1 MYKKGDKFVV
11 EIDKVVVDE
20 EEDVI
25 LYAIKGFNAL
35 VFDQYGLDKL
45 SQMVNGVDTYSKNT
59 GYAEGYAE
67 GLIDGKKIGRERAIK
82 RIIEKLTV

>member
-1 MYKKGDKFVV
+1 MYKKGDKFVI
-11 EIDKVVVDE
+11 EIESVIVDE
-20 EEDVI
+20 KGKI
-25 LYAIKGFNAL
+25 LLYTIKGFNAL
-35 VFDQYGLDKL
+35 VFDQYGLDRL

-59 GYAEGYAE
+59 GYAEGYAA

>member
-1 MYKKGDKFVV
+1 MYKKGDKFVI
-11 EIDKVVVDE
+11 EIDKVLVDE
-20 EEDVI
+20 EGDVI

-59 GYAEGYAE
+59 GYAEGYAA

>member
-1 MYKKGDKFVV
+1 MYKKGDKFVI
-11 EIDKVVVDE
+11 EIESVIVDE
-20 EEDVI
+20 KGKI
-25 LYAIKGFNAL
+25 LLYTIKGFNAL

-59 GYAEGYAE
+59 GYAEG
-67 GLIDGKKIGRERAIK
+67 LIDGKKIGRERAIK

>member
-25 LYAIKGFNAL
+25 LYAIKGFNRICRRVCRGTDRWQENRQRARNKKNHREADS
-35 VFDQYGLDKL
+35 VG
-45 SQMVNGVDTYSKNT
+45 GTYEST
-59 GYAEGYAE
+59 FT
-67 GLIDGKKIGRERAIK
+67 L
-82 RIIEKLTV
+82 